1 MCFQKKTT
9 VSNTGLGDAQY
20 KKLQENQG
28 GLGSQVEEGFTG
40 AATKL
45 DTINSSVSGLG
56 GKFDNV
62 NTGVTTGFTNMQD
75 LINKYNQGMN
85 TQFDAVNAGVSNN
98 ATAMANNATTNAN
111 TLSNLQSDVTGGFD
125 ASNTRFDTID
135 SANATMQGAVDQG
148 FVDQAQGFTD
158 AQSDRDA
165 QFATAEAARA
175 ANFATTGDALNQG
188 FGNATSERA
197 TNQANVLGG
206 QNTIQ
211 SNLDTM
217 SNTADAYATQ
227 SLENQGALRS
237 AQDGF
242 ISNFDTYAQRYGEDT
257 KLAQQTRAD
266 MQKANANANTLLR
279 EEVGNFAN
287 SAAETATARATEMDA
302 QFAQLGN
309 TVDGGFTSA
318 AASTQAAIAANRE
331 DNTAVLNKLQYNLDT
346 GLENLDA
353 GQITAARNMAQVASA
368 QTDIDMGLRQNFKQL
383 GNAFDDNGQLIANSI
398 DEQGTTISRSVDQQG
413 NLLLR
418 SFDITGGAIGEKF
431 LNIRSTLRDLQA
443 VQSQQGANASM
454 GNLSPAMSGDVPTSG
469 FASPFAATR

>member
-1 MCFQKKTT
+1 MCFQRKTT
-9 VSNTGLGDAQY
+9 VTNTGLGDAQY
-20 KKLQENQG
+20 QKLQTNQV

-40 AATKL
+40 AGKKL

-56 GKFDNV
+56 GKVDNV

-148 FVDQAQGFTD
+148 FVEQAQGFTD
-158 AQSDRDA
+158 AQSDRDT

-175 ANFATTGDALNQG
+175 ANFATTGDVLNQG
-188 FGNATSERA
+188 FGNATTERA

-266 MQKANANANTLLR
+266 MQLANANANQRMR
-279 EEVGNFAN
+279 EDIGNFAN
-287 SAAETATARATEMDA
+287 SAASDRQDISNDMDT
-302 QFAQLGN
+302 QFAELGN
-309 TVDGGFTSA
+309 TVDGGFSA
-318 AASTQAAIAANRE
+318 SNAATRSAIVANSK
-331 DNTAVLNKLQYNLDT
+331 DNIDALNKLQYDLDT
-346 GLENLDA
+346 GLEDISV
-353 GQITAARNMAQVASA
+353 GQVVAARDLAKVAST
-368 QTDIDMGLRQNFKQL
+368 QNDIDMELRQNFNQL
-383 GNAFDDNGQLIANSI
+383 GNAFDDSGQLIANSI
-398 DEQGTTISRSVDQQG
+398 DEQGNTISRSVDEQG